1 MKELKMIMNDDGVF
15 EEYDDTYDLTIHC
28 TSQEEQDEVLLRL
41 NKTVETLEEIK
52 LEIKQLANADTV
64 DVLVDVHRIINKHLR
79 ELGGEQNEA
88 SPTGEEVEE

>member
-1 MKELKMIMNDDGVF
+1 MKELKMIINADGVF

-52 LEIKQLANADTV
+52 LEMKQLANADTV

-79 ELGGEQNEA
+79 ELGGAPE
-88 SPTGEEVEE
+88 